1 MRGDPADRLAA
12 SRARD
17 AAILAELGRREAGRW
32 RRDYVIGALVL
43 TLILAGSLIELVGLT
58 AGLAAAVV
66 WTLLWTAVVP
76 AVVRAIGLRPDRR
89 A

>member
-1 MRGDPADRLAA
+1 MSEDPSDRLAA

-17 AAILAELGRREAGRW
+17 AAILADLDRREAGRW
-32 RRDYVIGALVL
+32 RRDYVVGAVVL
-43 TLILAGSLIELVGLT
+43 TLLLAGSLIELVGLT
-58 AGLAAAVV
+58 AGVVAAVV

-76 AVVRAIGLRPDRR
+76 AVVRRIALRPDRR